1 MEWFIAAVAVV
12 ALGVA
17 AVVAAGGGG
26 SMAKDPVRD
35 TYAMTLPESRL
46 DGPAVRGLRFGVAVR
61 GYAMDQVDAV
71 LDRLATDLES
81 RDTRIARLEAQL
93 AETGASPAGSAL
105 TAPVSSGQGRSAE
118 DPSTEDW
125 SSEDR
130 EQPR

>member
-26 SMAKDPVRD
+26 SMAREPVRD
-35 TYAMTLPESRL
+35 TYAMTVSEDPL
-46 DGPAVRGLRFGVAVR
+46 DSTAVRGLRFGVSLR

-71 LDRLATDLES
+71 LDRLAAELDARDADIAELRARLAENDDEDEDDADATVPRPLES
-81 RDTRIARLEAQL
+81 QAAPAEA
-93 AETGASPAGSAL
+93 
-105 TAPVSSGQGRSAE
+105 
-118 DPSTEDW
+118 W
-125 SSEDR
+125 

>member
-35 TYAMTLPESRL
+35 TYAMTVSEEPL
-46 DGPAVRGLRFGVAVR
+46 DAAAVRGLRFGVALR

-71 LDRLATDLES
+71 LDRLALELAA
-81 RDTRIARLEAQL
+81 RDARVAELEARLGAP
-93 AETGASPAGSAL
+93 AETG
-105 TAPVSSGQGRSAE
+105 
-118 DPSTEDW
+118 
-125 SSEDR
+125 
-130 EQPR
+130 EQQR

>member
-35 TYAMTLPESRL
+35 TYATTLPESRF
-46 DGPAVRGLRFGVAVR
+46 DGATVRSLRFGVALR
-61 GYAMDQVDAV
+61 GYAMDQVDGV
-71 LDRLATDLES
+71 LDRLASDLEV
-81 RDTRIARLEAQL
+81 RDTRIAELEARL
-93 AETGASPAGSAL
+93 GASETTRAASPAPL
-105 TAPVSSGQGRSAE
+105 TPASVG
-118 DPSTEDW
+118 
-125 SSEDR
+125 

>member
-26 SMAKDPVRD
+26 SMADDPVRD
-35 TYAMTLPESRL
+35 TYAMTLPEERL
-46 DGPAVRGLRFGVAVR
+46 DGATVRGLRFGVALR

-71 LDRLATDLES
+71 LDRVAVELET
-81 RDTRIARLEAQL
+81 RDARIVELEAQL
-93 AETGASPAGSAL
+93 AETGPASVEPSPAP
-105 TAPVSSGQGRSAE
+105 APAAAGEPA
-118 DPSTEDW
+118 
-125 SSEDR
+125 

>member
-26 SMAKDPVRD
+26 SMAREPVRD
-35 TYAMTLPESRL
+35 TFGTTLP
-46 DGPAVRGLRFGVAVR
+46 DGRFDGDAVRRLRFGVALR

-71 LDRLATDLES
+71 LDRLAGDLEA
-81 RDTRIARLEAQL
+81 RDVRIAQLEAQL
-93 AETGASPAGSAL
+93 GAADAIPAEAAGGPPDGAPA
-105 TAPVSSGQGRSAE
+105 T
-118 DPSTEDW
+118 W
-125 SSEDR
+125 

>member
-35 TYAMTLPESRL
+35 TYAMTVSDEPL
-46 DGPAVRGLRFGVAVR
+46 DAGAVRGLRFGVALR

-71 LDRLATDLES
+71 LDRLAAELEA
-81 RDTRIARLEAQL
+81 RDARVAELEAQL
-93 AETGASPAGSAL
+93 AGTGRPG
-105 TAPVSSGQGRSAE
+105 VER
-118 DPSTEDW
+118 
-125 SSEDR
+125 
-130 EQPR
+130 

>member
-26 SMAKDPVRD
+26 SMPKDPVRD
-35 TYAMTLPESRL
+35 TYAMAVSDEPL
-46 DGPAVRGLRFGVAVR
+46 DGTAVRGLRFGVALR

-71 LDRLATDLES
+71 LDRLAAELDE
-81 RDTRIARLEAQL
+81 RDNRIARLTAGL
-93 AETGASPAGSAL
+93 AEPGLA
-105 TAPVSSGQGRSAE
+105 APVDTAGAQAVPASA
-118 DPSTEDW
+118 W
-125 SSEDR
+125 

>member
-35 TYAMTLPESRL
+35 TYAMTVAEDPL
-46 DGPAVRGLRFGVAVR
+46 DGTAVRGLRFGVALR

-71 LDRLATDLES
+71 LDRLAAELDA
-81 RDTRIARLEAQL
+81 RDARIAEL
-93 AETGASPAGSAL
+93 AAPPTPQPAP
-105 TAPVSSGQGRSAE
+105 PVSAVGEPSGT
-118 DPSTEDW
+118 DT
-125 SSEDR
+125 
-130 EQPR
+130 